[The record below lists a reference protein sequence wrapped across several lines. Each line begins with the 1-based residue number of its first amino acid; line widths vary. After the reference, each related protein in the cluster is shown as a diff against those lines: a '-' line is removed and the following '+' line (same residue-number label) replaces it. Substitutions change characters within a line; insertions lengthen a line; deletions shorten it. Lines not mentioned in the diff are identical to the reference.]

1 LWHSPA
7 FDFFLRYFSFGMKA
21 LFGLSL
27 LLWNLSCVFAQVE
40 EEEAP
45 FTPVMFEDSH
55 LESVLRKTLKK
66 TGGAI
71 VRRDM
76 GSLRS
81 FSAVRMKVVNLS
93 GLEFARNITELS
105 LHSNEIIDLSP
116 LAGLI
121 RLRKLHLQGN
131 RIHEL
136 KPLSRLVNLTELRL
150 SGNRIENL
158 APLVNLVSLTKLDLT
173 GNQVSVVAPLSKM
186 KKLHTLWLDRNRVG
200 DVRPLVGLQ
209 GLKSLTLYQNRIPA
223 IQKAFL
229 TKALSGTRILF

>member
-7 FDFFLRYFSFGMKA
+7 FDLFLHYFSFGMKA
-21 LFGLSL
+21 LFVLLL
-27 LLWNLSCVFAQVE
+27 LLWNFSAVCAQE
-40 EEEAP
+40 QEEEAP
-45 FTPVMFEDSH
+45 FTPVTFDDPN

-105 LHSNEIIDLSP
+105 VHSNEIVDLSP
-116 LAGLI
+116 LAGLV

-131 RIHEL
+131 RIQDL

-150 SGNRIENL
+150 STNRIEDLSPL
-158 APLVNLVSLTKLDLT
+158 ANLVALSKLDLT
-173 GNQVSVVAPLSKM
+173 GNQVAAVTPLSRM
-186 KKLHTLWLDRNRVG
+186 KRLHTLWLDRNRVG
-200 DVRPLVGLQ
+200 DVRPLAGLH
-209 GLKSLTLYQNRIPA
+209 
-223 IQKAFL
+223 
-229 TKALSGTRILF
+229 